1 MKNKTLYHYLFALLL
16 GFFSVQV
23 AQAQNT
29 VTAASSTP
37 TVCINNV
44 MTNITHTTTVATG
57 IGTATNLP
65 AGVTA
70 AWASDIIT
78 ISGTPSASG
87 VFNYSIPLT
96 GGSGSVN
103 ATGTITVAPSTVAST
118 FTGTTT
124 VCPGLPTQ
132 FSGANTTCSSFT
144 QSLSSGGTGTTSAS
158 LVSTQTNNITIEEWV
173 KLTSIPSGTQFLFYN
188 GNTGGSG
195 YGIAINNLGQ
205 LLIFAGGVVSTN
217 TNLTLTPGIWQHV
230 ALVRNAGFWYFYLN
244 GVQQYSTSSSVPYT
258 PTVGTYVG
266 NNNSSGEI
274 FNGKISQVAFWNT
287 VRTTAQIQADMQA
300 CSFSGSGLAAY
311 WSLNGTANDLS
322 GNGNNLTLSS
332 TTYSTDAPPI
342 QTGAQYVYDFGD
354 GSSDTSKV
362 GSATRTYT
370 AANTYTVSLTVTNA
384 CTTSTSTQSITVN
397 PTPAASISGL
407 SASCGAASVT
417 LTASGGTS
425 YSWTEGSSLNTAT
438 NTISTTST
446 PTVTVTN
453 TFGCSAT
460 ASKSVTIAPNTVA
473 GTISADQS
481 INFGSV
487 VSGTTNITGER
498 NTSTNATQSVSNT
511 TNLSQSFIPS
521 VNAPLFSISLSINSV
536 TTAGSYKL
544 EIISGSGNSGTV
556 LSNTNLN
563 ITSSGIK
570 IFNLPSGL
578 SIISGT
584 TYTIKLSTTSSTAN
598 ISIRYSRS
606 NPYPNGQM
614 FQNGTSNNSND
625 LYFSLTYRFPNANW
639 SNLTLT
645 GHTGTVKYWEQSS
658 DDNFT
663 NPTQISSTSST
674 LQSIFIGN
682 LNATTYFR
690 AVVQNFSCDII
701 NTNKVTITV
710 NTNTTWNG
718 TSWSNG
724 APTSTLDAIIASS
737 TAPASFTCKNL
748 TINSNSALTTTD
760 ITATVHGNIINNGNG
775 ITGTGYVTLAA
786 NSIFSG
792 NAISFNGL
800 LNINGSTAQT
810 LNANSATV
818 QNLIINNA
826 AGVTLTGA
834 INLTGVL
841 TPTAGVLTTGGFLT
855 LKSFANNSGSIASN
869 ISGSNYISGNVTVE
883 RFISGQSN
891 RGRWRFLSTPISN
904 ATVANWMSHFF
915 VTGPGDSVPANS
927 VNGSTLGT
935 LNTFG
940 WHTNMANISFPSS
953 TMATHPSSVKTTSV
967 RTYNETVLGGVNTG
981 WENVTS
987 SAQALTPGKGFR
999 AFIRGDKNAP
1009 NAANTQLGP
1018 NANSNLQ
1025 GSVNLTITGTVN
1037 QGEINANPTFTSS
1050 GTAANDGWNL
1060 LGNPYACSYNLFN
1073 HINAPSNSAFFANI
1087 NSTVYVYSA
1096 ITNGYVSFN
1105 TAGSGTNA
1113 GLDNGIVP
1121 PGAAFF
1127 IQATAANP
1135 VFKFQ
1140 EAYKTTSSHL
1150 SGGVHKTAVKTEE
1163 FGIKFYQ
1170 DSTENDYTVIKM
1182 YNGAT
1187 LNNDMY
1193 DIVKVRNDNLNL
1205 AAYGT
1210 DSVNLT
1216 ASVIPPIV
1224 EETRIKLNVEAT
1236 VIGTYHFDFTNMDNF
1251 EKDLTVNLFDRYTN
1265 KTTDV
1270 RKNTKYTFEM
1280 GAGVNQWGNNR
1291 FELILNKNTTGTEDL
1306 TQKIANTKL
1315 LVYPN
1320 PATDVLNI
1328 NISNANFKNS
1338 EVVVYNISGAEVL
1351 KTNMANSS
1359 VQLNIETLSNGVYFV
1374 KVTNQ
1379 NGFNKTVKFVK

>member
-124 VCPGLPTQ
+124 VCAGLPTQ

-205 LLIFAGGVVSTN
+205 LLIFAGGVGSTN

-244 GVQQYSTSSSVPYT
+244 GVQQYSTSSSVPYI

-266 NNNSSGEI
+266 NNNSSGEK

-287 VRTTAQIQADMQA
+287 VRTTAQIQADMQS
-300 CSFSGSGLAAY
+300 CSFSGAGLAAY

-332 TTYSTDAPPI
+332 TTYSTDAPII
-342 QTGAQYVYDFGD
+342 QTGAQYVFNFGD
-354 GSSDTSKV
+354 GTSETSNG

-498 NTSTNATQSVSNT
+498 NTSTNANYSVSNT

-536 TTAGSYKL
+536 LTQGIYKL

-570 IFNLPSGL
+570 IFILPSDL

-606 NPYPNGQM
+606 NPYSKGQM
-614 FQNGTSNNSND
+614 FENGTSKNSND

-718 TSWSNG
+718 TTWSNG

-737 TAPASFTCKNL
+737 TAPASFTCKDL
-748 TINSNSALTTTD
+748 TINSTFALTTTN

-775 ITGTGYVTLAA
+775 IAGNGLLNIAA
-786 NSIFSG
+786 NSIISG
-792 NAISFNGL
+792 NTINFTGTL
-800 LNINGSTAQT
+800 TINGSTAQT

-818 QNLIINNA
+818 QNFIINNA

-891 RGRWRFLSTPISN
+891 RGRWRFLSTPMSN
-904 ATVANWMSHFF
+904 ATVANWI
-915 VTGPGDSVPANS
+915 DRKSV
-927 VNGSTLGT
+927 V
-935 LNTFG
+935 
-940 WHTNMANISFPSS
+940 
-953 TMATHPSSVKTTSV
+953 
-967 RTYNETVLGGVNTG
+967 
-981 WENVTS
+981 
-987 SAQALTPGKGFR
+987 
-999 AFIRGDKNAP
+999 
-1009 NAANTQLGP
+1009 
-1018 NANSNLQ
+1018 
-1025 GSVNLTITGTVN
+1025 
-1037 QGEINANPTFTSS
+1037 
-1050 GTAANDGWNL
+1050 
-1060 LGNPYACSYNLFN
+1060 
-1073 HINAPSNSAFFANI
+1073 
-1087 NSTVYVYSA
+1087 
-1096 ITNGYVSFN
+1096 
-1105 TAGSGTNA
+1105 
-1113 GLDNGIVP
+1113 
-1121 PGAAFF
+1121 
-1127 IQATAANP
+1127 
-1135 VFKFQ
+1135 
-1140 EAYKTTSSHL
+1140 
-1150 SGGVHKTAVKTEE
+1150 
-1163 FGIKFYQ
+1163 
-1170 DSTENDYTVIKM
+1170 
-1182 YNGAT
+1182 
-1187 LNNDMY
+1187 
-1193 DIVKVRNDNLNL
+1193 
-1205 AAYGT
+1205 
-1210 DSVNLT
+1210 
-1216 ASVIPPIV
+1216 
-1224 EETRIKLNVEAT
+1224 
-1236 VIGTYHFDFTNMDNF
+1236 
-1251 EKDLTVNLFDRYTN
+1251 
-1265 KTTDV
+1265 
-1270 RKNTKYTFEM
+1270 
-1280 GAGVNQWGNNR
+1280 
-1291 FELILNKNTTGTEDL
+1291 
-1306 TQKIANTKL
+1306 
-1315 LVYPN
+1315 
-1320 PATDVLNI
+1320 
-1328 NISNANFKNS
+1328 
-1338 EVVVYNISGAEVL
+1338 
-1351 KTNMANSS
+1351 
-1359 VQLNIETLSNGVYFV
+1359 
-1374 KVTNQ
+1374 
-1379 NGFNKTVKFVK
+1379 